1 MAHTKIAVGLL
12 LACAIC
18 AHAFPADNVPTS
30 RPSFGAG
37 SSSFE
42 PVKPLGGSS
51 GPGSSA
57 GVFIPQG
64 NPNFL
69 TGTTAGRFI
78 RDDQEAAAR
87 SPLSGTTVLPSST
100 RNTREVTNSPV
111 KPLAVASTL
120 PPRRDNRDVTSPRP
134 VVLPGSLAS
143 SSVSTSAP
151 KNKREEA
158 TTAKL
163 PIVSSTVAHRELREA
178 TTAKVIATGSPSLG
192 AKPLVP
198 STAAPK
204 NKRESSTTIVAPIQP
219 LYNGPSTTEAK
230 PFLSISHKNK
240 RQAPLSLDSGS
251 GEEADDDNGNRQLF
265 QQRPTLIPRPSNRPN
280 LFRRTTT
287 TTPSSDSTTTR
298 ATRTTTEASKFKR
311 DTSSTTS
318 KSLPD
323 VYSSSS
329 VRPIVKRQDDDD
341 DSNRQLLNR
350 PTVFQRPLRRTTPAT
365 NKATEGTK
373 ATTTRFR
380 RDVFGTTESF
390 RPYTVESFSG
400 SESLPGQSTYFTGTN
415 VNGQRPDGQQFAG
428 SSIAST
434 SFGTIPHQAQY
445 NKRQADDD
453 DSSSGENSQEQ

>member
-51 GPGSSA
+51 GPGNSA

-64 NPNFL
+64 NPNFP
-69 TGTTAGRFI
+69 TGTTAGRFV

-111 KPLAVASTL
+111 KPLAAATTL

-143 SSVSTSAP
+143 SSASSTSAP

-163 PIVSSTVAHRELREA
+163 PVVSSTITHRELREA

-198 STAAPK
+198 TTAAPK
-204 NKRESSTTIVAPIQP
+204 NKRDSSTTIVAPIQP
-219 LYNGPSTTEAK
+219 LYNGPSTTEAQS
-230 PFLSISHKNK
+230 FLSISHKNK
-240 RQAPLSLDSGS
+240 RQAPLYLDSNS
-251 GEEADDDNGNRQLF
+251 GEESDDDNGNRQLF
-265 QQRPTLIPRPSNRPN
+265 QQRPTLIPRPSGRPN
-280 LFRRTTT
+280 IFRRTTT
-287 TTPSSDSTTTR
+287 PTTIPSSDSTTTR

-318 KSLPD
+318 KSFPD

-329 VRPIVKRQDDDD
+329 VRPIDD
-341 DSNRQLLNR
+341 DSNRQLINR
-350 PTVFQRPLRRTTPAT
+350 PPVFQRPLRRTTLAP

-434 SFGTIPHQAQY
+434 SFGTIPHQSQY
-445 NKRQADDD
+445 NK
-453 DSSSGENSQEQ
+453 